1 MQSTDTRLANNAVID
16 SDRAAVITIGGK
28 EYALLLTTRATK
40 EIAKRYGGLQ
50 NLGDKLF
57 EGKENFDEGLD
68 EIIWLIALLA
78 NQSVFIHNF
87 QFPDDQQEILDAE
100 TLELLTS
107 PYDLLGFKD
116 AIMSCMSKGTA
127 RHVETEDTGAN
138 PPKPMTAARSRGSSS
153 TPARSSATRVKSTT

>member
-1 MQSTDTRLANNAVID
+1 MNEYLIIRL
-16 SDRAAVITIGGK
+16 SS
-28 EYALLLTTRATK
+28 
-40 EIAKRYGGLQ
+40 
-50 NLGDKLF
+50 LGDIVHALPAFAALRRREPEARISWVVEPKGREIL
-57 EGKENFDEGLD
+57 GLVEGLD

-87 QFPDDQQEILDAE
+87 QFPDDQQELLDAE

-153 TPARSSATRVKSTT
+153 TPARSSATRAKSTT

>member
-1 MQSTDTRLANNAVID
+1 MPSTDTRLANNALID

-40 EIAKRYGGLQ
+40 EIGKRYGGLQ

-57 EGKENFDEGLD
+57 EGKEHFDEGLD
-68 EIIWLIALLA
+68 EIIWLIVLLA

-87 QFPDDQQEILDAE
+87 QFPDDPQELLDAE

-127 RHVETEDTGAN
+127 RHVETEESVAN
-138 PPKPMTAARSRGSSS
+138 PPKPTTAARSRGSSS
-153 TPARSSATRVKSTT
+153 TPARSSATRAKSTT

>member
-1 MQSTDTRLANNAVID
+1 MSDINLQNNPAID
-16 SDRAAVITIGGK
+16 SDRSTVITIAGQD
-28 EYALLLTTRATK
+28 YALLLTTKATK

-68 EIIWLIALLA
+68 EIIWLITLLA
-78 NQSVFIHNF
+78 NQSVLIHNL
-87 QFPDDQQEILDAE
+87 QNPDDQRELLDAE

-153 TPARSSATRVKSTT
+153 TPARTSATRAKSTT